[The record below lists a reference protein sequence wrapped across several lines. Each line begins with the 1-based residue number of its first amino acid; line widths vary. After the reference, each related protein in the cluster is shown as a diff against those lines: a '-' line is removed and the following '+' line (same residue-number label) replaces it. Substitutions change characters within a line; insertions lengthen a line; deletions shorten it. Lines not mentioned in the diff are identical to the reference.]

1 MSWTVELPSCCHPS
15 LPPLVL
21 VALTARKFARV
32 LSMSVELLP
41 LASVERAGFSGVSPS
56 SSSLSA

>member
-1 MSWTVELPSCCHPS
+1 MSWTMKLPSS
-15 LPPLVL
+15 RLPPPALTG